1 MELER
6 LLQELKMDH
15 LELQLDAVC
24 EQAAE
29 RGLDYKSFLIEA
41 LNTEWQAR
49 HLKGIESRL
58 RQARVPWAKT
68 LDQFDIPHKAIIL
81 AKSDHVLWKK
91 RLTQLL
97 LGRTEMPSTEVTDHH
112 SCRFGKWYYSTGRA
126 LYGAFPEFAAIEEPH
141 RRVHETAKQVVRLHE
156 SGDTSGAQQLLE
168 ELNEPT
174 REVLEGLDKLKKRA
188 LEAGAG

>member
-29 RGLDYKSFLIEA
+29 RELDYKSFLTEA

-58 RQARVPWAKT
+58 RQARFPWAKT
-68 LDQFDIPHKAIIL
+68 LDQFDFSFQPSLDRKQVREL
-81 AKSDHVLWKK
+81 AGLSFVA
-91 RLTQLL
+91 RMQNVVI
-97 LGRTEMPSTEVTDHH
+97 LGRLAWSRPIWQWPWASRPWKRVT
-112 SCRFGKWYYSTGRA
+112 RFS
-126 LYGAFPEFAAIEEPH
+126 F
-141 RRVHETAKQVVRLHE
+141 
-156 SGDTSGAQQLLE
+156 
-168 ELNEPT
+168 
-174 REVLEGLDKLKKRA
+174 
-188 LEAGAG
+188 